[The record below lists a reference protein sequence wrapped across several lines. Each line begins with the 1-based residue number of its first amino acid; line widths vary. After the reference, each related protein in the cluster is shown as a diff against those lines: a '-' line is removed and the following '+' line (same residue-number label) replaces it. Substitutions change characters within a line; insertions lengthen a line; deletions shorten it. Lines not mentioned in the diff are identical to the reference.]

1 MITGKLYNQLKFLA
15 QIVLPAL
22 ATLYVTLAGLW
33 GLPATEAV
41 VGTIVAFDTFLGV
54 VLQISSSNYNSSTA
68 QGTLNIHETETG
80 KMFDLNLSGDP
91 ELELEGKDRVVFKV
105 QKTNTAPPRPAKAKK
120 AVDAAPTHP
129 PRKTSSRKRS
139 EDS

>member
-1 MITGKLYNQLKFLA
+1 MITGKLYNNLKFLA

-54 VLQISSSNYNSSTA
+54 LLQISASPQRFVKNHLHGSP
-68 QGTLNIHETETG
+68 
-80 KMFDLNLSGDP
+80 NL
-91 ELELEGKDRVVFKV
+91 R
-105 QKTNTAPPRPAKAKK
+105 
-120 AVDAAPTHP
+120 
-129 PRKTSSRKRS
+129 
-139 EDS
+139 

>member
-1 MITGKLYNQLKFLA
+1 MITGKLYNNLKFLA

-54 VLQISSSNYNSSTA
+54 LLQISASNYNSSTA
-68 QGTLNIHETETG
+68 QGTLNIHDSGEG
-80 KMFDLNLSGDP
+80 KMFDLHLEGDP
-91 ELELEGKDRVVFKV
+91 ELELEGKDRIVFKV
-105 QKTNTAPPRPAKAKK
+105 NKTQSLPKPR
-120 AVDAAPTHP
+120 AVKSTKPST
-129 PRKTSSRKRS
+129 PRRRHSAS
-139 EDS
+139 

>member
-1 MITGKLYNQLKFLA
+1 MITGKLYNYLKFLA

-54 VLQISSSNYNSSTA
+54 VLQISASSYNSSTA
-68 QGTLNIHETETG
+68 QGTLNIHESEDG
-80 KMFDLNLSGDP
+80 KMFDLNLDGDP
-91 ELELEGKDRVVFKV
+91 EVDLEGKDRVVFKV
-105 QKTNTAPPRPAKAKK
+105 NKIKATPAK
-120 AVDAAPTHP
+120 
-129 PRKTSSRKRS
+129 PRTARSSKPSAHRRHNAS
-139 EDS
+139 